1 MPKFRGVG
9 NLCPQPKLDTLV
21 RGQPKCICVWPD
33 VDPKCSA
40 QFDVNSEP
48 VKVIKITEEGRAA
61 LKRMIEEIEATKIAL
76 LPRATLVKLPRFGLL
91 ARSKR
96 SYGEWRHKRLERR
109 KAKRAKE
116 LQMLKE
122 LEHSSESV
130 LRPFWQV
137 LYAVGTFLSGT
148 RD

>member
-1 MPKFRGVG
+1 MPKLYGERER
-9 NLCPQPKLDTLV
+9 LAQPKLDT
-21 RGQPKCICVWPD
+21 Q
-33 VDPKCSA
+33 
-40 QFDVNSEP
+40 
-48 VKVIKITEEGRAA
+48 GRARREQA
-61 LKRMIEEIEATKIAL
+61 KCTCAHQWRDPDCPAAVPADKVVEIKMTAIRVGP
-76 LPRATLVKLPRFGLL
+76 LPRATLVKLPYFGLL

-96 SYGEWRHKRLERR
+96 SYGEWRRQRLERR
-109 KAKRAKE
+109 KAKRAAE